1 MLLTTGTLQ
10 RHFEGKE
17 ALVFPPHMGW
27 LKVTSLHD
35 NDSFMFINGLVDPGH
50 LLIFYFHRSE
60 DNVDGVSYKGLPFYK
75 VDGRGERGEFS
86 F

>member
-1 MLLTTGTLQ
+1 MILTTGTLQ

-35 NDSFMFINGLVDPGH
+35 YDSFMFINGLVDPGR
-50 LLIFYFHRSE
+50 LLILYFNPS
-60 DNVDGVSYKGLPFYK
+60 DDDGVSYRGLPFYI
-75 VDGRGERGEFS
+75 VHGRGEQGEFS